1 MSDEFTRQVEI
12 NIFTRPGNINLHAFM
27 HVSCLAR
34 TLMDPETTIGTFL
47 EVDGSEMPFPEL

>member
-1 MSDEFTRQVEI
+1 MSDDFTRQVEI

-27 HVSCLAR
+27 HVSCL
-34 TLMDPETTIGTFL
+34 MDPETTIGTFL